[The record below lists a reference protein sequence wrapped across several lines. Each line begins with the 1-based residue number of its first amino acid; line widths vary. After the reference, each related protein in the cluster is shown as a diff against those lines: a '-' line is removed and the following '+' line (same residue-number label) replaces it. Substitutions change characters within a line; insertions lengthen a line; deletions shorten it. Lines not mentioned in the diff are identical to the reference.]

1 MAAEGELLLRMEGIS
16 KAFPGV
22 QALSGVSL
30 NVYGG
35 EAMALLGENGAGK
48 STLMKVMTGIY
59 TRDEGKIIYEGKE
72 VSFRNSRDAAEQG
85 ISIIHQ
91 ELNLIPHMKI
101 YENIFLGRELK
112 TARGS
117 LDKKAMIAQTR
128 DLLDSINVS
137 LDPEREIRGLSI
149 AMQQMVEIAK
159 ALSLSGGF
167 VNPVRGWSGT
177 VPVPLRRC
185 HGAE

>member
-1 MAAEGELLLRMEGIS
+1 MGELLLRMEGIS

-22 QALSGVSL
+22 QALKDVSL
-30 NVYGG
+30 NVYAG

-59 TRDEGKIIYEGKE
+59 TRDEGTITYGGRE

-101 YENIFLGRELK
+101 YENIFLGREIK
-112 TARGS
+112 NGRGG
-117 LDKKAMIAQTR
+117 LNKKAMIARTR
-128 DLLDSINVS
+128 ELLDSINVS
-137 LDPEREIRGLSI
+137 LDPEREIKGLSI
-149 AMQQMVEIAK
+149 AMQQMAIAEE
-159 ALSLSGGF
+159 APLVRYRLSA
-167 VNPVRGWSGT
+167 P
-177 VPVPLRRC
+177 
-185 HGAE
+185 